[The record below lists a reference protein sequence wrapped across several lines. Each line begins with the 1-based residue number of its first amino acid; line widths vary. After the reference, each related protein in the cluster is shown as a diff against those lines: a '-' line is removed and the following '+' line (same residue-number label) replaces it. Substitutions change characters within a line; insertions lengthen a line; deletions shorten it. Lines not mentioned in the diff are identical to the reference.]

1 MQSAG
6 RLRQV
11 VSRCAVRI
19 PRRPENHPSARGER
33 YCRHALGSTAQVL
46 GVATLSEPRS
56 RSVTSE
62 ESAMS
67 VPKTKS
73 PVPNEGGIVLFPGEG
88 IDLISVA
95 EAAMRS
101 SVRREWG
108 GKGTTGGDCH
118 GWSPSLHL
126 S

>member
-1 MQSAG
+1 MSA
-6 RLRQV
+6 
-11 VSRCAVRI
+11 
-19 PRRPENHPSARGER
+19 
-33 YCRHALGSTAQVL
+33 
-46 GVATLSEPRS
+46 
-56 RSVTSE
+56 
-62 ESAMS
+62 
-67 VPKTKS
+67 PKAKS
-73 PVPNEGGIVLFPGEG
+73 PVPNEGGVVLFPGEG

-108 GKGTTGGDCH
+108 SKGTTGGDCH